1 MLAAGLALLDG
12 PPDQPEL
19 EITESILLSDVANA
33 RRTIAELKALG
44 VRLSLDDFGTG
55 YSALAYLKHLPVD
68 TLKIDRT
75 FVRDL
80 PTDRGDAAIVSAV
93 MALGHARDMTVVAE
107 GVETAEQATL
117 LRRLGC
123 DALQGFHF
131 SRALPAARLEA
142 VLRAW
147 DGASLV

>member
-93 MALGHARDMTVVAE
+93 VALGHARDMTVVAE